1 METKFVWH
9 KDITCGGCKF
19 FKLNKEEY
27 KIHNLNNRN
36 DKLYCEKSGLTIA
49 DSCERIDKCKEE
61 NWKERDDI

>member
-19 FKLNKEEY
+19 FKLNKKEEY
-27 KIHNLNNRN
+27 KI
-36 DKLYCEKSGLTIA
+36 YCEKSGLNIA
-49 DSCERIDKCKEE
+49 DSCERINKCKEE